1 MNDCEEYKYFETL
14 QSAITAFGKANQE
27 IVAIEELSEL
37 QKEITKHLRGN
48 FNRANL
54 VEEMADVEII
64 LDQLRLMFDIRLE
77 ETEDVKKYKIKR
89 LEERIKKYANDVV
102 EIFRKNFAENN

>member
-77 ETEDVKKYKIKR
+77 ETEDVKKYKTKR
-89 LEERIKKYANDVV
+89 LKERIEKHTQDASWVFYEK
-102 EIFRKNFAENN
+102 

>member
-14 QSAITAFGKANQE
+14 QSAITTFGKANQE

-37 QKEITKHLRGN
+37 QKEITKHLRGQ

-64 LDQLRLMFDIRLE
+64 LDQLRLMFDIRLD
-77 ETEDVKKYKIKR
+77 ETEDIKR
-89 LEERIKKYANDVV
+89 YKTKRLKERIANSKSGIEDLLQV
-102 EIFRKNFAENN
+102 FG